1 MDDDRDRQLAR
12 AHDLIARDDL
22 ESLRD
27 DLAQMHPADI
37 AEVIDA
43 ADDSDKVR
51 LFELLPTSKA
61 TAVLEWL
68 GVESQEELLEHLES
82 PRVDAA
88 VSELDTEGMSDL
100 LRGLPDDV
108 VADVL
113 SKMQADRKAEL
124 QPVLDYPEESV
135 GRLMSRE
142 VVGLRETMTAR
153 QAIAYTQEET
163 EAESFGNLY
172 AVDDD
177 GRLTGLVRFR
187 DLVFARPD
195 VPIGQLIRTPVVS
208 VNVNMD
214 REVAAR
220 TAQRYGLPNLPAVD
234 DQQRLVG
241 VVTFDDVYEILK
253 EENAEDMYKIAGTAE
268 RRPVSEG
275 ILRKVGLRLPW
286 LTITL
291 AGGVCSGTVM
301 KLFGHTLQEAVALA
315 FFVPVIMGMAGNVSI
330 QSSTT
335 LVRSL
340 ATGEARLQSLMRL
353 LSRELQVGLLLGL
366 TCGLTAG
373 LAASLLSL
381 GPAHAVDATYIG
393 LAVGMA
399 MAVAIVVGSFTGT
412 LIPSLCHRLG
422 IDPAIAAGPFIT
434 TLNDITA
441 LSIYLGIASAML
453 GALKG

>member
-1 MDDDRDRQLAR
+1 MTDDRDKRIAR
-12 AHDLIARDDL
+12 ATELVAAQDL
-22 ESLRD
+22 EPLREEFSR
-27 DLAQMHPADI
+27 LHPADI
-37 AEVIDA
+37 AEVIGA
-43 ADDSDKVR
+43 ADDEQKVR
-51 LFELLPTSKA
+51 LFELLPTARASE
-61 TAVLEWL
+61 VLEWL
-68 GVESQEELLEHLES
+68 GIESQEEILDHLER
-82 PRVDAA
+82 PQVDAA
-88 VSELDTEGMSDL
+88 VAELDTEGISDL

-113 SKMQADRKAEL
+113 RKIRADRKAEL
-124 QPVLDYPEESV
+124 QPVLECPEESV

-153 QAIAYTQEET
+153 EAIAYTQEET
-163 EAESFGNLY
+163 QAESLGNLY
-172 AVDDD
+172 TVDDA

-187 DLVFARPD
+187 SLVFARPETS
-195 VPIGQLIRTPVVS
+195 IRRLTHTPVVS
-208 VNVNMD
+208 VNINMD

-220 TAQRYGLPNLPAVD
+220 TAQRYGLPNLPVVD
-234 DQQRLVG
+234 DQERLVG

-286 LTITL
+286 LTVTL

-301 KLFGHTLQEAVALA
+301 RMFGHTLQEAVSLA

-330 QSSTT
+330 QASTT
-335 LVRSL
+335 LVRAL
-340 ATGEARLQSLMRL
+340 ATGEARLSNLAKL
-353 LSRELQVGLLLGL
+353 LARELQVGLLLGL
-366 TCGLTAG
+366 SCGATAG
-373 LAASLLSL
+373 LAAWLLSRDPTQTVNP
-381 GPAHAVDATYIG
+381 GHIG

-399 MAVAIVVGSFTGT
+399 MTMAIVVGSFTGT
-412 LIPSLCHRLG
+412 LIPSLCYRLG

-441 LSIYLGIASAML
+441 LSIYLSIASAML
-453 GALKG
+453 VVLKG